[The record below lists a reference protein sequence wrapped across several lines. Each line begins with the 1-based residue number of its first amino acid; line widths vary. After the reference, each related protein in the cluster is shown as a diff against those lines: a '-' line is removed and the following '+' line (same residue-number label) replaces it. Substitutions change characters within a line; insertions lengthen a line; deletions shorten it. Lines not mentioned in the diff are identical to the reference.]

1 MIIKKY
7 ILIIILCLI
16 DQIYPQEIK
25 SKISDTLNRKDYDY
39 LFERIED
46 AADDKIKQLYYLQY
60 FLNKAKREKNSEEI
74 VNGYKN
80 YLHYSPERLKI
91 VYADSM
97 IYAAKKSLDNA
108 LIGSSYL
115 SKGIVYYARKEHK
128 NALDNYLIADDF
140 ISKTNDKYLI
150 YKVKYNIA
158 SIKYFLGFYD
168 EAISLFIECIDY
180 YKDENTRAYLN
191 SLHLL
196 GLCYNRIGNY
206 GFCSEI
212 NKKGIEEGVRLSNIE
227 MQNYFIH
234 SEGINQYF
242 KNNYAEAIKKIN
254 YSIPSIRENKDFG
267 NESVGYF
274 YIGKSYWNLHK
285 PEMALPYF
293 VKVDKIFDSKGYMRP
308 DLRQNY
314 ELLLKYYKSKK
325 DFQKQLYY
333 TDKLLKADSILDNK
347 FIYLSGR
354 VRKIYDT
361 KLLLADKQR
370 IENLFNKRKYNDL
383 IFIGVITAM
392 FIVLLFFVYR
402 HFKIKS
408 IYKLRYEEYMQ
419 NNKISYKD
427 AVNIVPKGI
436 EEISEDK
443 VAEILIKL
451 EKFEHDKK
459 YLEKD
464 LNSIKLAA
472 AFGCNPKYLSK
483 VIYHY
488 RGKKFVKY
496 ISDLK
501 IDHLITLMK
510 EDKKIRKYNNTALAD
525 EVGFS
530 TTQKFSQAFYAKTG
544 FPTSYFVEEINKS
557 SE

>member
-1 MIIKKY
+1 MIKRY
-7 ILIIILCLI
+7 VVVLIFFFG
-16 DQIYPQEIK
+16 DQFYAQENRLVSSDSLVNK
-25 SKISDTLNRKDYDY
+25 SYDY
-39 LFERIED
+39 LFDRIELTQNH
-46 AADDKIKQLYYLQY
+46 KNQQVFYLQY
-60 FLNKAKREKNSEEI
+60 FLKKAKRESNFEEI

-80 YLHYSPERLKI
+80 YLHYSPDSLKI

-97 IYAAKKSLDNA
+97 IQTAVVSHDNA

-115 SKGIVYYARKEHK
+115 SKGIVYYGLKRHK
-128 NALDNYLIADDF
+128 KALDNYLAADNF

-150 YKVKYNIA
+150 YKVKYHIA

-180 YKDENTRAYLN
+180 FKEEDTRAYLN

-196 GLCYNRIGNY
+196 GLCHNKIGNY

-212 NKKGIEEGVRLSNIE
+212 NKKGIDEGIRLSNNE

-242 KNNYAEAIKKIN
+242 KNNYAEAIKKIS
-254 YSIPSIRENKDFG
+254 YSIPSIKKNKDFG

-274 YIGKSYWNLHK
+274 YIGKSYWNLQK

-293 VKVDKIFDSKGYMRP
+293 IKVDEIFDAREYIRP

-314 ELLLKYYKSKK
+314 ELLLRYYKSKK
-325 DFQKQLYY
+325 DLQKQLYY
-333 TDKLLKADSILDNK
+333 TDKLLKADSVLDNK

-354 VRKIYDT
+354 VRKVYDT
-361 KLLLADKQR
+361 KLLLADKER
-370 IENLFNKRKYNDL
+370 IERLFNKRKYNDL
-383 IFIGVITAM
+383 IFTGIIVVM
-392 FIVLLFFVYR
+392 FMVLLFFAYR

-419 NNKISYKD
+419 NNQVSSKD

-436 EEISEDK
+436 EEISEEK

-544 FPTSYFVEEINKS
+544 FPTSYFVEEINKT

>member
-1 MIIKKY
+1 MIKKS
-7 ILIIILCLI
+7 ILLLIIIFDL
-16 DQIYPQEIK
+16 QIYAQRDKPV
-25 SKISDTLNRKDYDY
+25 SSDSLAGKTYDY
-39 LFERIED
+39 LFERIEESEKD
-46 AADDKIKQLYYLQY
+46 VNLQKVYLRF
-60 FLNKAKREKNSEEI
+60 FLHKAKTEKNFEEI
-74 VNGYKN
+74 ANGYKN
-80 YLHYSPERLKI
+80 YLHYSDYPLKL

-97 IYAAKKSLDNA
+97 IRAAQTSHDNE
-108 LIGSSYL
+108 LIGSAYL
-115 SKGIVYYARKEHK
+115 SKGIVYYGQKKHK
-128 NALDNYLIADDF
+128 KALDNYLIADDF
-140 ISKTNDKYLI
+140 ISRTSDKYLLH
-150 YKVKYNIA
+150 KVKYNIA

-168 EAISLFIECIDY
+168 EAISIFNECIDY
-180 YKDENTRAYLN
+180 FEEEDSRAYLN

-206 GFCSEI
+206 GLCSEI
-212 NKKGIEEGVRLSNIE
+212 NTKGIEEGKRLETNE
-227 MQNYFIH
+227 MRDYFIH

-242 KNNYAEAIKKIN
+242 KSNYAEAVSKITS
-254 YSIPSIRENKDFG
+254 SIPSMKKNKDFG

-274 YIGKSYWNLHK
+274 YIGKSYWDLHK

-293 VKVDKIFDSKGYMRP
+293 IKVDQIFDAKQYIRP

-314 ELLLKYYKSKK
+314 ELILKYYKSKK
-325 DFQKQLYY
+325 DLQRQLYY
-333 TDKLLKADSILDNK
+333 TDKLLKADSILDDK

-354 VRKIYDT
+354 VRKVYDT
-361 KLLLADKQR
+361 KLLLADKER

-383 IFIGVITAM
+383 IFTCIIVVM
-392 FIVLLFFVYR
+392 FMVLLFFAYR

-408 IYKLRYEEYMQ
+408 MYKLRYEEFMQ
-419 NNKISYKD
+419 KNNVVSKNI
-427 AVNIVPKGI
+427 VNMVPKGI

-443 VAEILIKL
+443 VADILIKL

-472 AFGCNPKYLSK
+472 SFGCNPKYLSK

-501 IDHLITLMK
+501 IDHLISLMK
-510 EDKKIRKYNNTALAD
+510 EDKKIRKYTNKALAD
-525 EVGFS
+525 EVGFT

-544 FPTSYFVEEINKS
+544 FPTSYFVEEINNA

>member
-1 MIIKKY
+1 MTKKY
-7 ILIIILCLI
+7 IVILIFFIGYQFYAQQSVSGSSDSLI
-16 DQIYPQEIK
+16 KK
-25 SKISDTLNRKDYDY
+25 SYDY
-39 LFERIED
+39 LFERIEIT
-46 AADDKIKQLYYLQY
+46 ADNKIQQAVYQRY
-60 FLNKAKREKNSEEI
+60 FLQKAKREKNFKEI

-80 YLHYSPERLKI
+80 YLHYAPDSLKL

-97 IYAAKKSLDNA
+97 IQTAITSHDNE
-108 LIGSSYL
+108 LIGSAYL
-115 SKGIVYYARKEHK
+115 SKGIVYYASKQHK
-128 NALDNYLIADDF
+128 RALDNYLIADNY

-150 YKVKYNIA
+150 HKVKYNIA

-168 EAISLFIECIDY
+168 EAISLFTECTDY
-180 YKDENTRAYLN
+180 FKEENTRAYLN

-206 GFCSEI
+206 GLCSEI
-212 NKKGIEEGVRLSNIE
+212 NRKGLQEGVRLSNNE
-227 MQNYFIH
+227 MKDYFMH

-242 KNNYAEAIKKIN
+242 KSNYAEAIKKISH
-254 YSIPSIRENKDFG
+254 SIPSIKRSKDFG

-274 YIGKSYWNLHK
+274 YIGKSYWALHK
-285 PEMALPYF
+285 PEIALPYF
-293 VKVDKIFDSKGYMRP
+293 IKVDHIYESKGYIRP
-308 DLRQNY
+308 DLRENY
-314 ELLLKYYKSKK
+314 ELLIKYYKSKE
-325 DFQKQLYY
+325 DLNKQLYY
-333 TDKLLKADSILDNK
+333 TDQLLKADRVLDNK

-361 KLLLADKQR
+361 KVLIADKEN

-383 IFIGVITAM
+383 IFTGIIVIM
-392 FIVLLFFVYR
+392 FMVLLFFVYR

-408 IYKLRYEEYMQ
+408 IYKVRFEELMK
-419 NNKISYKD
+419 NKSGSKD
-427 AVNIVPKGI
+427 AVQAVARGI
-436 EEISEDK
+436 EEISQDK
-443 VAEILIKL
+443 VEDILVKL
-451 EKFEHDKK
+451 EKFEQDKK
-459 YLEKD
+459 FLERD

-472 AFGCNPKYLSK
+472 AFDCNPKYLSK

-501 IDHLITLMK
+501 IDYLIRLMK

-530 TTQKFSQAFYAKTG
+530 TTQKFSQAFFARTG
-544 FPTSYFVEEINKS
+544 FPTSYFVQEINKS
-557 SE
+557 HD

>member
-1 MIIKKY
+1 MIKRY
-7 ILIIILCLI
+7 VLVLIFFFG
-16 DQIYPQEIK
+16 DQFYAQENRLV
-25 SKISDTLNRKDYDY
+25 SSDSLVNKTYDY
-39 LFERIED
+39 LFDRIELTQNH
-46 AADDKIKQLYYLQY
+46 KNQQVFYLQY
-60 FLNKAKREKNSEEI
+60 FLKKAKRESNFEEI

-80 YLHYSPERLKI
+80 YLHYSPDSLKI

-97 IYAAKKSLDNA
+97 IQTAVVSHDNA

-115 SKGIVYYARKEHK
+115 SKGIAYYGLKRHK
-128 NALDNYLIADDF
+128 KALDNYLAADNF
-140 ISKTNDKYLI
+140 ISKTNNKYLI
-150 YKVKYNIA
+150 YKVKYHIA

-168 EAISLFIECIDY
+168 EAISLVIECIDY
-180 YKDENTRAYLN
+180 FKEEDTRAYLN

-196 GLCYNRIGNY
+196 GLSHNRIGNY

-212 NKKGIEEGVRLSNIE
+212 NKKGIDEGLRLSNNE

-242 KNNYAEAIKKIN
+242 KNNYSEAIKKIS
-254 YSIPSIRENKDFG
+254 YSIPSIKKNKDFG

-293 VKVDKIFDSKGYMRP
+293 IKVDEIFDAREYIRP

-314 ELLLKYYKSKK
+314 ELLLRYYKSKK
-325 DFQKQLYY
+325 DLQKQLYY
-333 TDKLLKADSILDNK
+333 TDKLLKADSVLDNK

-354 VRKIYDT
+354 VRKVYDT
-361 KLLLADKQR
+361 KLLLADKER

-383 IFIGVITAM
+383 IFTGIIVVM
-392 FIVLLFFVYR
+392 FMILLFFAYR

-408 IYKLRYEEYMQ
+408 IYKSRYEEYMQ
-419 NNKISYKD
+419 NNKISSKD
-427 AVNIVPKGI
+427 AVNIIPKGI

-443 VAEILIKL
+443 VADILIKL

-544 FPTSYFVEEINKS
+544 FPTSYFIEEINKT

>member
-1 MIIKKY
+1 MIIVIFFLGDQLY
-7 ILIIILCLI
+7 AQENRLVSADSLI
-16 DQIYPQEIK
+16 
-25 SKISDTLNRKDYDY
+25 SKTYDY
-39 LFERIED
+39 LFERIELTE
-46 AADDKIKQLYYLQY
+46 KNKNLQTFYLQY
-60 FLNKAKREKNSEEI
+60 FLQKAKGENNFEEI

-80 YLHYSPERLKI
+80 YLHYSPDILKL

-97 IYAAKKSLDNA
+97 IQTARKSYDNK

-115 SKGIVYYARKEHK
+115 SKGIVYYAGKEHK
-128 NALDNYLIADDF
+128 KALDNYLIADNF

-168 EAISLFIECIDY
+168 EAISLLIECIDY
-180 YKDENTRAYLN
+180 FKDENTRAYLN

-196 GLCYNRIGNY
+196 GLCHNRIGNY

-212 NKKGIEEGVRLSNIE
+212 NKKGIEEGERLSNNE
-227 MQNYFIH
+227 MKNYFIH

-242 KNNYAEAIKKIN
+242 KDNYAEAIKKIN
-254 YSIPSIRENKDFG
+254 FSIPSIKKSKDFG

-274 YIGKSYWNLHK
+274 YIGKSYWGLHK

-293 VKVDKIFDSKGYMRP
+293 IKVDQIFDTKGYIRP

-325 DFQKQLYY
+325 DLHKQLYY

-354 VRKIYDT
+354 VRKVYDT
-361 KLLLADKQR
+361 KLLLADKER
-370 IENLFNKRKYNDL
+370 IESLFNKRKYNDL
-383 IFIGVITAM
+383 IFTGIIVVM
-392 FIVLLFFVYR
+392 FMVLLFFAYR

-419 NNKISYKD
+419 KNKVVFKD
-427 AVNIVPKGI
+427 TVNIVPKGI

-443 VAEILIKL
+443 VADILIKL

-472 AFGCNPKYLSK
+472 SFGCNPKYLSK

-510 EDKKIRKYNNTALAD
+510 EDKKVRKYANKALAD

-544 FPTSYFVEEINKS
+544 FPTSYFVDEINKT